1 MHLLGRLGQATT
13 AAEVHAQLLA
23 DAPAI
28 RAHLK
33 GTALSSPR
41 SKILAMAMASAWLS
55 SVYLRAACVLLL

>member
-1 MHLLGRLGQATT
+1 MHLLGRLGEATT

-41 SKILAMAMASAWLS
+41 SKILAMASAWLS
-55 SVYLRAACVLLL
+55 SVYLRATCVLLL